1 MPPDW
6 PIEEYKDVASQN
18 YYKEYVLAVSVRTC
32 AQDRYYRVQEERRQK
47 TGQKDPDMSDVHA
60 GLRVRAR
67 DHARTPMQWS
77 AAPNAG
83 FSPEGVETWMRVHDD
98 YKEWNAAKQKDEP
111 DSALAFYKQMLSIKK
126 QHDIFV
132 RPAFLIVLHSLTRSN
147 RHMANSPCWT
157 RKTSRYL
164 PTQDSWKG
172 RSC

>member
-1 MPPDW
+1 MWHRRTTTKSTCRPCQC
-6 PIEEYKDVASQN
+6 KH
-18 YYKEYVLAVSVRTC
+18 VLKTI
-32 AQDRYYRVQEERRQK
+32 DHRVQKERREK
-47 TGQKDPDMSDVHA
+47 TGQKNPDMSDVHA

-77 AAPNAG
+77 AASNAG

-132 RPAFLIVLHSLTRSN
+132 SRAFLFVVHSLTFY

-157 RKTSRYL
+157 RRTSKSL
-164 PTQDSWKG
+164 PT
-172 RSC
+172 